1 MELDSKDES
10 KCYGLSD
17 AVFWRRQGASEI
29 RRMLAMERFESRA
42 KNVIIFIGDGMGIQ
56 THALARIYKVMMMMR
71 RRRRR
76 MVMIR
81 ASRHRPSPGYIRSI
95 FYSN

>member
-1 MELDSKDES
+1 
-10 KCYGLSD
+10 
-17 AVFWRRQGASEI
+17 
-29 RRMLAMERFESRA
+29 MERFESRA

-56 THALARIYKVMMMMR
+56 THALARIYKVMMM

-76 MVMIR
+76 MIMIR